1 MNIASNVLVGPSVNV
16 VVNIPFLFSRPLKV
30 TRDKD
35 VPWERVVQ
43 RSESR
48 TWRGDDEQEEKK
60 DFSPHSDA
68 LTSTHTH
75 NGLQSLLVKSD
86 SHKIFWREKG
96 KKKIFPFFFIW
107 LVLGDDWCWCVA
119 KGFSHSAVKRGRN
132 VIRESGD
139 TFPPFR
145 YFSFCSSSDLPSPSP
160 STSSSMVQ

>member
-96 KKKIFPFFFIW
+96 KKKSFHFFYMIGFGRWLMLVCSKGVLALCRQERKERYPRERWYISPVPLLFFLVFFFW
-107 LVLGDDWCWCVA
+107 
-119 KGFSHSAVKRGRN
+119 
-132 VIRESGD
+132 
-139 TFPPFR
+139 
-145 YFSFCSSSDLPSPSP
+145 PS
-160 STSSSMVQ
+160 